1 MESFFRFIEPW
12 KAFVLGGGAGLL
24 SWALWSL
31 RKAYSSKE
39 ELAQQKD
46 KMRLEVE
53 QKENKLRAELEEQEV
68 RLNKLERELSIIF
81 TRMESMPTRKEVTD
95 LLVKL
100 AEISTKLDNFDK
112 CLANSF
118 GKIIPVEA

>member
-1 MESFFRFIEPW
+1 MESFFRFVEPW
-12 KAFVLGGGAGLL
+12 QAFALGGGTGLL
-24 SWALWSL
+24 SWGLWSL

-39 ELAQQKD
+39 DLAQQEG
-46 KMRLEVE
+46 KMRLVVE

-68 RLNKLERELSIIF
+68 RLNKVELELSVIL

-112 CLANSF
+112 RLANNF
-118 GKIIPVEA
+118 GQIIPTEA